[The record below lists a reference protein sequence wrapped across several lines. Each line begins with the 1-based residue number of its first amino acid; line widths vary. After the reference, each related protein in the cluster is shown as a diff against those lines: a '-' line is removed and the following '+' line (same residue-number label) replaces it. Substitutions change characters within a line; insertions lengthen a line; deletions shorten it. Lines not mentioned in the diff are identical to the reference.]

1 MNAWLL
7 LILAG
12 LCEIGWP
19 LGLKWAQ
26 SGLWRLPG
34 FIMAGVCM
42 LVSGALLFMAQKHI
56 PIGTA
61 YAVWTGI
68 GAAGTFLAG
77 ALLFGDPVQPLRLA
91 LDQDGIVQ
99 ILTSGNYSD
108 LNWDGDYDEE
118 DDKIAGAQALRGYH
132 TLEYLIFKDGEART
146 IQ

>member
-42 LVSGALLFMAQKHI
+42 LVSGALLF
-56 PIGTA
+56 
-61 YAVWTGI
+61 
-68 GAAGTFLAG
+68 
-77 ALLFGDPVQPLRLA
+77 GDPVQPLRLA
-91 LDQDGIVQ
+91 GIALIV
-99 ILTSGNYSD
+99 
-108 LNWDGDYDEE
+108 
-118 DDKIAGAQALRGYH
+118 AGVAL
-132 TLEYLIFKDGEART
+132 LKLA
-146 IQ
+146 

>member
-42 LVSGALLFMAQKHI
+42 LVSGALLK
-56 PIGTA
+56 
-61 YAVWTGI
+61 
-68 GAAGTFLAG
+68 LA
-77 ALLFGDPVQPLRLA
+77 
-91 LDQDGIVQ
+91 
-99 ILTSGNYSD
+99 
-108 LNWDGDYDEE
+108 
-118 DDKIAGAQALRGYH
+118 
-132 TLEYLIFKDGEART
+132 
-146 IQ
+146 

>member
-34 FIMAGVCM
+34 FITAGVCM

-68 GAAGTFLAG
+68 GALGAVLVGILIFREPVTAPRLLFM
-77 ALLFGDPVQPLRLA
+77 ALLLI
-91 LDQDGIVQ
+91 GI
-99 ILTSGNYSD
+99 IGLKITSA
-108 LNWDGDYDEE
+108 E
-118 DDKIAGAQALRGYH
+118 
-132 TLEYLIFKDGEART
+132 
-146 IQ
+146 

>member
-42 LVSGALLFMAQKHI
+42 LVSGALLFMAL
-56 PIGTA
+56 
-61 YAVWTGI
+61 
-68 GAAGTFLAG
+68 FAG
-77 ALLFGDPVQPLRLA
+77 AD
-91 LDQDGIVQ
+91 
-99 ILTSGNYSD
+99 
-108 LNWDGDYDEE
+108 W
-118 DDKIAGAQALRGYH
+118 
-132 TLEYLIFKDGEART
+132 LIRKASRR
-146 IQ
+146 

>member
-34 FIMAGVCM
+34 FLMAGVCM

-77 ALLFGDPVQPLRLA
+77 ALLFGDPVQPLQLA
-91 LDQDGIVQ
+91 GIAL
-99 ILTSGNYSD
+99 I
-108 LNWDGDYDEE
+108 
-118 DDKIAGAQALRGYH
+118 IAGVALLKLAWRNG
-132 TLEYLIFKDGEART
+132 TEGTGEGKGGA
-146 IQ
+146 

>member
-56 PIGTA
+56 PIGT
-61 YAVWTGI
+61 GI

-91 LDQDGIVQ
+91 GIAL
-99 ILTSGNYSD
+99 I
-108 LNWDGDYDEE
+108 
-118 DDKIAGAQALRGYH
+118 IAGVAL
-132 TLEYLIFKDGEART
+132 LKLA
-146 IQ
+146 